1 MGLFVLNSTRSQIT
15 NKGDKMLEAKKIIE
29 AMNQTWEEAIKIDVN
44 KQPTTFISKIAQI
57 EAYRLVL
64 GREKLIE

>member
-1 MGLFVLNSTRSQIT
+1 
-15 NKGDKMLEAKKIIE
+15 MLEAKKIIE